1 MDIFKQV
8 TYLHGVFIKNNGFK
22 FEPCLS
28 TIEQGLRNAVS
39 NGSLS
44 ITDIHEL
51 RTEYLDLRKKNA

>member
-8 TYLHGVFIKNNGFK
+8 AYLHGVFIKNNGYI
-22 FEPCLS
+22 FELCHS

-51 RTEYLDLRKKNA
+51 RT

>member
-8 TYLHGVFIKNNGFK
+8 AYLYGMFIKNNGSK

-39 NGSLS
+39 DGTLS

-51 RTEYLDLRKKNA
+51 KTEYLNLRKKNA

>member
-8 TYLHGVFIKNNGFK
+8 AYLHGVFIKNNGSK

-28 TIEQGLRNAVS
+28 TIEQSLRNAVS
-39 NGSLS
+39 NGILS

-51 RTEYLDLRKKNA
+51 KKRIFGPS